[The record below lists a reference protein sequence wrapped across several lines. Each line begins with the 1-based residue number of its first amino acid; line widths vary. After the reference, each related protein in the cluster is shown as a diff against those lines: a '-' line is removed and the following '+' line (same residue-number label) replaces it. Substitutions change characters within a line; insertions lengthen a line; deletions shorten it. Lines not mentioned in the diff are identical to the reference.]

1 MSYETINKFV
11 RLASQH
17 ATNAVELERK
27 NEFERAIEEYI
38 RAAEI
43 LMELIKVA
51 KRSPERE
58 GWERR
63 AEEYVDRAKK
73 LKTIEKESESTG
85 IKSLKDVDC
94 SNVGDFYDPKKNKL
108 NFSKLAGLDQVKEI
122 LKKAIEWSLKYPE
135 KMEEHGLESTK
146 GILLVG
152 PPGCGKTYLVK
163 CAAGE
168 FKIMLLVAS
177 PSSTFNKYVGETPK
191 AVKKIFTCGAKLAPS
206 IIFVDEVDKLLPDP
220 ARSSDSS
227 GVGGQAL
234 STFQQ
239 EMDGAQS
246 GEGFVVI
253 MATNDPENLHPALTR
268 TGRVSYR
275 ILVPPPDDKGRVAI
289 FKIHLKAPKLKLAL
303 DINFDKLSEITAP
316 EKGWYYSGSDIEEM
330 CRRAKEKRFELVI
343 KSNDDNIPLDF
354 KIIQEAVKSVKR
366 SISPKLLERYT
377 RWAKDFE
384 T

>member
-11 RLASQH
+11 KLASQH
-17 ATNAVELERK
+17 ASKAVELEQSDIK
-27 NEFERAIEEYI
+27 KAIEEYI
-38 RAAEI
+38 SAAEI

-51 KRSPERE
+51 KRSPERP

-63 AEEYVDRAKK
+63 AEGYIERAKE
-73 LKTIEKESESTG
+73 LKKGVKEAAGGRKE
-85 IKSLKDVDC
+85 LKDINCQD
-94 SNVGDFYDPKKNKL
+94 VGDFYDPKKNKF
-108 NFSKLAGLDQVKEI
+108 NFEKLAGLNDVKKI
-122 LKKAIEWSLKYPE
+122 LKKAIQWSLKYPE
-135 KMEEHGLESTK
+135 KMEQHGLEATK

-168 FKIMLLVAS
+168 FGIMLIVAS

-191 AVKKIFTCGAKLAPS
+191 AIKKIFKCGEKLAPS

-220 ARSSDSS
+220 ARTSDSS

-239 EMDGAQS
+239 EMDGAVS

-253 MATNDPENLHPALTR
+253 MATNDPEGLHPALTR

-275 ILVPPPDDKGRVAI
+275 LLVPPPDDEGRAAI
-289 FKIHLKAPKLKLAL
+289 FKIHLKAPKLVLGEGIDFK
-303 DINFDKLSEITAP
+303 KLSELTAP
-316 EKGWYYSGSDIEEM
+316 HDGWYYSGSDIEEI
-330 CRRAKEKRFELVI
+330 CRRAKEKRFEEII
-343 KSNDDNIPLDF
+343 KTDNDELPLDY
-354 KIIQEAVKSVKR
+354 KMIEDALKSLKR
-366 SISPKLLERYT
+366 SISPQLLARYT

-384 T
+384 S

>member
-17 ATNAVELERK
+17 ATNAVEFERK
-27 NEFERAIEEYI
+27 NDYEKAIDEYI
-38 RAAEI
+38 SAAEI
-43 LMELIKVA
+43 LMELIKFA
-51 KRSPERE
+51 KRSPEKE
-58 GWERR
+58 GWEKR
-63 AEEYVDRAKK
+63 AEGYINRAKE
-73 LKTIEKESESTG
+73 LKEGLKESVSSGRKE
-85 IKSLKDVDC
+85 LKDVDC
-94 SNVGDFYDPKKNKL
+94 RNVGDFYDPEKNKMD
-108 NFSKLAGLDQVKEI
+108 FSKLAGLDEVKKI
-122 LKKAIEWSLKYPE
+122 LRKAIEWSLKYPQ
-135 KMEEHGLESTK
+135 KMEEHGLEATK

-191 AVKKIFTCGAKLAPS
+191 AVKKIFKCGEKLAPS

-220 ARSSDSS
+220 SRTSDSS

-239 EMDGAQS
+239 EMDGAVS

-275 ILVPPPDDKGRVAI
+275 ILVPPPDDKGRAAI
-289 FKIHLKAPKLKLAL
+289 FKIHLKAPKLKLSK
-303 DINFDKLSEITAP
+303 DINFKKLSEMTAP
-316 EKGWYYSGSDIEEM
+316 KDGWYYSGSDLEEI
-330 CRRAKEKRFELVI
+330 CRRAKEKRFELII
-343 KSNDDNIPLDF
+343 KTNNDDLLLDNE
-354 KIIQEAVKSVKR
+354 ILIEALKSVKR
-366 SISPKLLERYT
+366 SISPKQMERYT

>member
-11 RLASQH
+11 KLASQH
-17 ATNAVELERK
+17 ASKAVELEQSDIK
-27 NEFERAIEEYI
+27 QAIEEYI
-38 RAAEI
+38 SAAEI

-51 KRSPERE
+51 KRSPERP

-63 AEEYVDRAKK
+63 AEGYVNRAKE
-73 LKTIEKESESTG
+73 LKQGVKESASG
-85 IKSLKDVDC
+85 GKDFKDINC
-94 SNVGDFYDPKKNKL
+94 QDVGDFYDPQKNKL
-108 NFSKLAGLDQVKEI
+108 NFKKLAGLSNIKKI

-135 KMEEHGLESTK
+135 KMEQHGLEATK

-168 FKIMLLVAS
+168 FGIMLLVAS

-191 AVKKIFTCGAKLAPS
+191 AVKKIFKCGEKLAPS

-220 ARSSDSS
+220 ARTSDSS

-239 EMDGAQS
+239 EMDGAVS

-253 MATNDPENLHPALTR
+253 MATNDPEGLHPALTR

-275 ILVPPPDDKGRVAI
+275 LLVPPPDDEGRDAI
-289 FKIHLKAPKLKLAL
+289 FKIHLKAPKLVLAKEI
-303 DINFDKLSEITAP
+303 DFKKLSELTAP
-316 EKGWYYSGSDIEEM
+316 KDGWYYSGSDIEEI
-330 CRRAKEKRFELVI
+330 CRRAKEKRFEEII
-343 KSNDDNIPLDF
+343 KTDNDDLPLEYKMIEDAL
-354 KIIQEAVKSVKR
+354 KTLKR
-366 SISPKLLERYT
+366 SISPDLLARYT

-384 T
+384 S

>member
-17 ATNAVELERK
+17 ASSAVELERK
-27 NEFERAIEEYI
+27 NEFERAIDEYI

-51 KRSPERE
+51 KKSPERE

-63 AEEYVDRAKK
+63 AEEYVNRAKT
-73 LKTIEKESESTG
+73 LKSSEKESTTTG
-85 IKSLKDVDC
+85 RKELQDVDC

-108 NFSKLAGLDQVKEI
+108 DFSKLAGLDEVKKI
-122 LKKAIEWSLKYPE
+122 LKRAIEWSLKYPE
-135 KMEEHGLESTK
+135 KMEQHGLESTK

-191 AVKKIFTCGAKLAPS
+191 AVKKIFTCGEKLAPS

-220 ARSSDSS
+220 ARTSDTS

-239 EMDGAQS
+239 EMDGAAS

-275 ILVPPPDDKGRVAI
+275 ILVPPPDDKGRASI
-289 FKIHLKAPKLKLAL
+289 FKIHLKAPKLKIAPGI
-303 DINFDKLSEITAP
+303 DFNKLSQMTAP
-316 EKGWYYSGSDIEEM
+316 ENGWYYSGSDIEEM
-330 CRRAKEKRFELVI
+330 CRRAKEKRFELII
-343 KSNDDNIPLDF
+343 KSDDDNIPLDYNLLE
-354 KIIQEAVKSVKR
+354 EAVNSVKR
-366 SISPKLLERYT
+366 SISPKLLQRYT
-377 RWAKDFE
+377 NWAKEFE